1 MTVRSL
7 AKLEPLFFGRVG
19 RVLVGIGVLY
29 WGAEMWRGSGEDTL
43 LAAGII
49 LLGVS
54 FLIGGVMGNP
64 GCEITALPN
73 LFLPAEKHVHC
84 V

>member
-1 MTVRSL
+1 MKSL
-7 AKLEPLFFGRVG
+7 AKIEPLFFGRVG
-19 RVLVGIGVLY
+19 RVLVGGP
-29 WGAEMWRGSGEDTL
+29 GDDTL
-43 LAAGII
+43 LAACLI

-73 LFLPAEKHVHC
+73 LFLPADKNVHC

>member
-1 MTVRSL
+1 MTRGSL

-19 RVLVGIGVLY
+19 RVLVGLAVLY
-29 WGAEMWRGSGEDTL
+29 WGAEMGRGAGDDRL
-43 LAAGII
+43 LAAGIV
-49 LLGVS
+49 LLGLS
-54 FLIGGVMGNP
+54 FLIGGLLGNP

-73 LFLPAEKHVHC
+73 LVLPPEKQLHC

>member
-1 MTVRSL
+1 MRSL
-7 AKLEPLFFGRVG
+7 AKLEPLLFGRAG

-29 WGAEMWRGSGEDTL
+29 WGAEMWRGPGDDTL
-43 LAAGII
+43 LAACII

-54 FLIGGVMGNP
+54 FVIGGVMGNP

-73 LFLPAEKHVHC
+73 LFLPADKNLHC